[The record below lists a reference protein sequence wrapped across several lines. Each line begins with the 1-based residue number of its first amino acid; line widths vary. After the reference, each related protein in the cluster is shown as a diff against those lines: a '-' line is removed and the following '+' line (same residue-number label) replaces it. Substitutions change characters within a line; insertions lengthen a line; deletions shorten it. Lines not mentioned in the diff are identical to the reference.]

1 MVIGENVHLRGV
13 IKKYVD
19 CIYKI
24 ENPYGTSINNEPF
37 LNIIYFEAIKQI
49 RRYSHHL

>member
-19 CIYKI
+19 CLHKI
-24 ENPYGTSINNEPF
+24 KNPYGTSKKNNVP
-37 LNIIYFEAIKQI
+37 
-49 RRYSHHL
+49 S